1 MRSAWLQIIYCSCIN
16 VKPRFRPSCNRS
28 AVKMAD
34 RLQSTTVFIKK
45 QTGQII
51 DLLAT
56 DQSRYFA
63 VSLTYPCLNNAFY
76 LGILY
81 LWMSMQKVFYFS
93 WINVLPSSNN

>member
-1 MRSAWLQIIYCSCIN
+1 MRSAWLQIIFCS
-16 VKPRFRPSCNRS
+16 RFSPSCNCS
-28 AVKMAD
+28 GVKMAD
-34 RLQSTTVFIKK
+34 RLQSMTVFIKK
-45 QTGQII
+45 QTRQII

-56 DQSRYFA
+56 DKSRYFA

-81 LWMSMQKVFYFS
+81 LWMSMQKVFNFS